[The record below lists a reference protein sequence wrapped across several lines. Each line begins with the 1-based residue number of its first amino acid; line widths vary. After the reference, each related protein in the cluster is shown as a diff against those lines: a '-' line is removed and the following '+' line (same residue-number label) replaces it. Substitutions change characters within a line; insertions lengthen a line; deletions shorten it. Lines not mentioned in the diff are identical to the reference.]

1 MVLNPVKLAVA
12 VTFMKYLATAVSL
25 MVLLKTLIGI
35 KIVFLISNLLK
46 PAELVVNE
54 LRKAIFENVYQYSF
68 LYLIYHC

>member
-25 MVLLKTLIGI
+25 MVLLKTLIGT

-46 PAELVVNE
+46 PAELVVDE
-54 LRKAIFENVYQYSF
+54 LRKTIFENVYQYSF

>member
-54 LRKAIFENVYQYSF
+54 LRKTIFENVYQYSF